1 MELYLSLKER
11 SQSFRDDPEVQEA
24 LAAAGVPKLVEPT
37 LSGGEGYQ
45 DLLDDRSAWEDY
57 DLEAGR
63 TRGYGF
69 ARIQRLA
76 LEHLLGVRSG
86 SAQLPS

>member
-1 MELYLSLKER
+1 MAATGP
-11 SQSFRDDPEVQEA
+11 DAAAAVQA
-24 LAAAGVPKLVEPT
+24 LEAAGVYALAEPT
-37 LSGGEGYQ
+37 LNEGETYQ
-45 DLLDDRSAWEDY
+45 NLLDDRSTFEDY
-57 DLEAGR
+57 DVEAGR